1 MNLQVRP
8 AKYEDITSIKNI
20 TREAFEQYASLCGTK
35 NLDALKETEADIKSD
50 IENKIVLVAIMD
62 GIPVGCVRVQ
72 IFDDN
77 TAYLTRF
84 CVKADVQKNGIGK
97 LLISHVDEIMQDKDV
112 HKISLHTGKD
122 IYPLIKFY
130 TNNGFLI
137 EDTDTERGYQ
147 RALLT
152 KIYKYA

>member
-1 MNLQVRP
+1 MTLQVRP
-8 AKYEDITSIKNI
+8 AIYEDITPIKNI

-35 NLDALKETEADIKSD
+35 NLDALNETEEDIKSD

-72 IFDDN
+72 IFDDS

-84 CVKADVQKNGIGK
+84 CVKADCQKNGIGK
-97 LLISHVDEIMQDKDV
+97 LLINHVDEAMKKNCV

-122 IYPLIKFY
+122 IDPLIKFY

-137 EDTDTERGYQ
+137 ESTDNSRGYQ

-152 KIYKYA
+152 KIYN